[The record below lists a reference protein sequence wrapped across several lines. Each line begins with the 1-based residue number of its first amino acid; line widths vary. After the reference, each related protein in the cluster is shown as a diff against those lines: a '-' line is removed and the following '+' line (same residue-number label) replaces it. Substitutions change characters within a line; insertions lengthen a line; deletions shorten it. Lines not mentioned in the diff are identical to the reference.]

1 MCVFRMGAD
10 WVGSE
15 SLYCFYEA
23 GIKHLAVELSSFFN
37 MVEFMLSYV
46 KPLRYRKLT

>member
-1 MCVFRMGAD
+1 MCVFRMGAA

-15 SLYCFYEA
+15 SLYCFYDA
-23 GIKHLAVELSSFFN
+23 GIEHLAVGLSRFFN
-37 MVEFMLSYV
+37 MVEFLLSHV